1 MQKEYPRILYINP
14 SLIEL
19 AYNALWPY
27 FKDITPTT
35 KEKPLPKKKNKR
47 PNGIL
52 GFINLTSFIVPNIIN
67 NIDIIM
73 PIGSIANPSQFN
85 ISNFTLQKLLS
96 LKSWTKQKI
105 S

>member
-1 MQKEYPRILYINP
+1 MV
-14 SLIEL
+14 L
-19 AYNALWPY
+19 AYNAILPY
-27 FKDITPTT
+27 FKDITPIT
-35 KEKPLPKKKNKR
+35 KANPLPKKKSKR
-47 PNGIL
+47 PNGTL

-96 LKSWTKQKI
+96 LTS
-105 S
+105 